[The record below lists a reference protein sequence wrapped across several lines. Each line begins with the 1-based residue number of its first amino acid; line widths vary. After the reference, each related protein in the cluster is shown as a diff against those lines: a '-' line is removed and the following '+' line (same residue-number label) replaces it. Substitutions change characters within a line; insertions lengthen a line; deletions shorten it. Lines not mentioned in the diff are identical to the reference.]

1 MKQLTQSEI
10 RKNGKVYKNVSSPAT
25 EGTMKQ
31 VTDIVE
37 KDGTFSI
44 STDGGK
50 TYSPAVGAVPEA
62 LPQEASAL
70 KSGSLPTSGW
80 TTIGISTEA
89 AYAYTISDTDITE
102 NSDIL
107 MELTDEGG
115 VKSYSMEAG
124 KMTVIRDTVPTQ
136 LIPYTYKV
144 KQTNASGQFTLVN
157 HFVPNIPVTSVNGQT
172 GAVTIAVPTKTSQL
186 QNDSGFITASDIPT
200 IPTKTSQLTN
210 DSGFVTNSA
219 IGKGTLTIQKNGA
232 NVATFGANQ
241 SENATA
247 NISVPTKTS
256 ELTNDS
262 GFVTSADVPSKTSDL
277 TNDSGFLTKNNIVAG
292 DNVTVTDEN
301 GNVKISAT
309 GGGSGGVTYTK
320 LTGSVDF
327 TTTAYTDD
335 PYFLGQD
342 AATWS
347 EISAFGSKALTS
359 TTDIGLF
366 IGTSY
371 TMVVN
376 IQGTSSMFS
385 AKAEDGSSYGLR
397 GSKVLWFKRDDIPS
411 QFFICDHCTIVG
423 GNIQAGNGCIFVADL
438 GSDIT
443 IATINYFS
451 GNRGVITPVTIT
463 DTAIKTN
470 SSVTM
475 YINSSLVVSGTK
487 TDGSITLTASTEGS
501 VSYEM
506 EILNTST
513 EGLFE
518 VINAYVPD
526 VPTKTSQLENDSNF
540 ATTLDIPTNTSQL
553 TNDSGFVS
561 VGEWKE
567 WTSTSVLTEEGL
579 YEIVTTE
586 YPNDG
591 NKTFFVQYE
600 QGKPNN
606 GACWVSVLT
615 AGSVT
620 VVSPI
625 CSGDGTLRVDRS
637 GSGSSTTEPLPFKY
651 RKITN

>member
-50 TYSPAVGAVPEA
+50 TYSPAVGAVP
-62 LPQEASAL
+62 
-70 KSGSLPTSGW
+70 
-80 TTIGISTEA
+80 
-89 AYAYTISDTDITE
+89 
-102 NSDIL
+102 
-107 MELTDEGG
+107 
-115 VKSYSMEAG
+115 
-124 KMTVIRDTVPTQ
+124 
-136 LIPYTYKV
+136 
-144 KQTNASGQFTLVN
+144 
-157 HFVPNIPVTSVNGQT
+157 VTSVNGQT
-172 GAVTIAVPTKTSQL
+172 GAVTIAVPTKTSE
-186 QNDSGFITASDIPT
+186 
-200 IPTKTSQLTN
+200 LTN
-210 DSGFVTNSA
+210 DSDFVTNSA

-256 ELTNDS
+256 DLTNDS

-309 GGGSGGVTYTK
+309 GGGSGGGVTYTK
-320 LTGSVDF
+320 LVGSVDF

-335 PYFLGQD
+335 PYFLEQN

-347 EISAFGSKALTS
+347 ENSAVGNKALTS

-385 AKAEDGSSYGLR
+385 AKAEDGSSYGLQ
-397 GSKVLWFKRDDIPS
+397 GSKVLWFKRDDIFS
-411 QFFICDHCTIVG
+411 QFFIYDHCTIVG

-443 IATINYFS
+443 IADINYFS

-463 DTAIKTN
+463 NSAIKIN
-470 SSVTM
+470 SAVTM

-506 EILNTST
+506 EILDTST

-518 VINAYVPD
+518 IINAYVPD
-526 VPTKTSQLENDSNF
+526 VPTKTSQL
-540 ATTLDIPTNTSQL
+540 Q
-553 TNDSGFVS
+553 NDSGFVS

-586 YPNDG
+586 YPSDG
-591 NKTFFVQYE
+591 NKTLFVQYE

-606 GACWVSVLT
+606 GACWVSVAT
-615 AGSVT
+615 ENSISVVT
-620 VVSPI
+620 PV
-625 CSGDGTLRVDRS
+625 CSGDGTLYVERRLANSS
-637 GSGSSTTEPLPFKY
+637 GPADLLTFKY
-651 RKITN
+651 RKIN